1 MTHDRGIGTV
11 GSGMTTDFYNLLLTD
26 CALALILLGL
36 FWYVSR
42 VSRGV
47 RGILTWGVGHL
58 LYSLGAAMLDG
69 TAQELERA
77 GATTAMTASAAIG
90 GLLACSGLALLAWSL
105 LRFVQQRPLRRR
117 EQALLPGFALLS
129 VLGWLGPDP
138 ISAQGA
144 AMSAA
149 ELGMLT
155 VMLWQLRQLDMP
167 PLRLPARLMMVG
179 CVVLAALY
187 AGDLVNAF
195 TGRYDSNEAW
205 VNVDLSTWYLLN
217 FCMLM
222 LTSFRAAESLRQT
235 AMLDPLTGTLN
246 RRGLFAR
253 LDPELEQLTRTAQL
267 AVVALDLDRF
277 KRINDRHG
285 HEIGDLVLQG
295 LSDTVRGCLREGD
308 VFARV
313 GGEEFL
319 VVVTGPDAA
328 AAPQLA
334 ERIRQ
339 AVATMGLETP
349 APPVRVTVS
358 IGVCLSTRPIPLSML
373 LRGADEA
380 LYVAKRGGRD
390 CVVTHAL

>member
-1 MTHDRGIGTV
+1 
-11 GSGMTTDFYNLLLTD
+11 MTTDFYNLLLTD
-26 CALALILLGL
+26 SALALLLLGL

-47 RGILTWGVGHL
+47 RGILSWGIGHF
-58 LYSLGAAMLDG
+58 LYTLGAAMLDG

-77 GATTAMTASAAIG
+77 GSDAAVSIAAALG

-105 LRFVQQRPLRRR
+105 LRFVQQRPLRRC
-117 EQALLPGFALLS
+117 ELALLPLFALFS
-129 VLGWLGPDP
+129 VIAWYGQDP
-138 ISAQGA
+138 IGAQGA

-149 ELGMLT
+149 ELGMLA
-155 VMLWQLRQLDMP
+155 VMLWQLRRLDLP
-167 PLRLPARLMMVG
+167 PLRLPARLMMLG
-179 CVVLAALY
+179 CAVLAVLY
-187 AGDLVNAF
+187 ARDLLDAF
-195 TGRYDSNEAW
+195 SGSYASNVSW

-222 LTSFRAAESLRQT
+222 LTSFRAAESLRQS

-253 LDPELEQLTRTAQL
+253 LDPELEQLTRNAQL
-267 AVVALDLDRF
+267 AVIALDLDRF

-285 HEIGDLVLQG
+285 HEVGDLVLQA
-295 LSDTVRGCLREGD
+295 LSDTVRACLRESD

-319 VVVTGPDAA
+319 VVVTGAEA
-328 AAPQLA
+328 MQAPTLA
-334 ERIRQ
+334 ESIRR
-339 AVATMGLETP
+339 AVATMRLDTP
-349 APPVRVTVS
+349 TPPIRVTVS
-358 IGVCLSTRPIPLSML
+358 IGVCLAARPMALSML

-390 CVVTHAL
+390 CVVTHTL